1 MIRISAA
8 SRRELSKTFSKRAVK
23 GKLKWMVLPYPINAQ
38 VQEAAMSLVE
48 YEDFVCNS
56 CLIDKEDP
64 ISEWKKIH
72 DQKEKIC
79 EFLNKTSKI
88 RIIGE
93 DTDLTFNV
101 AGRKWINSDGKRN
114 MPSDEVFTA
123 SVENSANGT
132 IRFTFPGIFPA
143 EKLKT

>member
-1 MIRISAA
+1 MA
-8 SRRELSKTFSKRAVK
+8 
-23 GKLKWMVLPYPINAQ
+23 YPINAQ
-38 VQEAAMSLVE
+38 VQEAAMSLNE
-48 YEDFVCNS
+48 YEDFVYNS

-101 AGRKWINSDGKRN
+101 AGRKWINSDGKETCQAARCSQL
-114 MPSDEVFTA
+114 PLK
-123 SVENSANGT
+123 
-132 IRFTFPGIFPA
+132 IRQMAQLDSLFPESFQQRS
-143 EKLKT
+143 